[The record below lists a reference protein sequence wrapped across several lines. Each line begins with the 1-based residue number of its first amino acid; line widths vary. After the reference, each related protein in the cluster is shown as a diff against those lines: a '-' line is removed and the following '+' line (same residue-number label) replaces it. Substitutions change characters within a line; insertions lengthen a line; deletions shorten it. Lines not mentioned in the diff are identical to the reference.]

1 MDVICFW
8 GLAARHC
15 GADRPIGVGLSLT
28 RFLCVSIGVSGAE
41 IEQGGVMVATGLG
54 ETVAEIVGHSGREN
68 GASVFGR
75 KDDLN
80 EERFDAAFAVCVEA
94 VMDGRHERGTTLR
107 GNRDPQAWP

>member
-1 MDVICFW
+1 MDVI
-8 GLAARHC
+8 GLWRLATRRSRASR
-15 GADRPIGVGLSLT
+15 RFGVGLSVAL
-28 RFLCVSIGVSGAE
+28 FLCVWIGVSGAE

-80 EERFDAAFAVCVEA
+80 EVRFDAAFAVCVEA

>member
-1 MDVICFW
+1 MDVI
-8 GLAARHC
+8 GLWRLATRRSRASQRF
-15 GADRPIGVGLSLT
+15 GVGLVLDHF
-28 RFLCVSIGVSGAE
+28 RIGVSGAE